1 MLNYFNIL
9 PSLLS
14 NKKKIFRIKK
24 QPKTTFIIN
33 HFISYKTLLRSIEN
47 INSYSCRK
55 KIELIIVND
64 KGFQSSKI
72 MEKLYYE
79 NDKLINTNNLGEMR
93 GYNNGLKLSSSTD
106 LIIFSQDDDLVPKSE
121 QWYFDV
127 INEFKKDKKLGLI
140 GLNTGG
146 YNFEQS
152 NEVKFTK
159 NNRLH
164 KNFTTNKKFY
174 CSFLNIGP
182 FIVKRDIIEKNNGFS
197 LFTKPRH
204 PNDGAAGHYS
214 DIDLTY
220 KIWLTGY
227 KAMVLIN
234 DNTKKWIRRIYR
246 DDKASK
252 EEIIKRNK
260 NSPAFYEAQKKFRLK
275 YSKQRNYLIKKI
287 EKLVK
292 KENKKIGIIY

>member
-9 PSLLS
+9 PSLVS
-14 NKKKIFRIKK
+14 KKKKIFRVKK
-24 QPKTTFIIN
+24 RPKTTFIIN

-55 KIELIIVND
+55 TIELIIVND
-64 KGFQSSKI
+64 KGVQSSKI
-72 MEKLYYE
+72 MEKLNYE
-79 NDKLINTNNLGEMR
+79 YDKLINTNNLGEMR

-121 QWYFDV
+121 QWYLDV
-127 INEFKKDKKLGLI
+127 IKEFKKDRKLGLI

-146 YNFEQS
+146 YNFQQS

-159 NNRLH
+159 NNRIH
-164 KNFTTNKKFY
+164 QNFAKYKKFY

-182 FIVKRDIIEKNNGFS
+182 FILKKNIFEKVNRFS
-197 LFTKPRH
+197 LFAKPLH
-204 PNDGAAGHYS
+204 PNDGAAGHFS

-227 KAMVLIN
+227 KAMILIN
-234 DNTKKWIRRIYR
+234 NNTKKWVRRIYR

-260 NSPAFYEAQKKFRLK
+260 NSPAFYEAQKKFLSK
-275 YSKQRNYLIKKI
+275 YNKQDNNLVKKI

-292 KENKKIGIIY
+292 IENKKIGIIY

>member
-24 QPKTTFIIN
+24 RPKTTLIIN

-55 KIELIIVND
+55 TIELIIVND
-64 KGFQSSKI
+64 KGVQSSKI
-72 MEKLYYE
+72 MEKLNYE
-79 NDKLINTNNLGEMR
+79 YDKLINTNNLGEMR
-93 GYNNGLKLSSSTD
+93 GYNNGSKLSSSTD

-121 QWYFDV
+121 RWYTDV
-127 INEFKKDKKLGLI
+127 IKEFKKDKKLGLI

-146 YNFEQS
+146 YNFQQY

-159 NNRLH
+159 NNKVH
-164 KNFTTNKKFY
+164 KNFTKNKKFY

-182 FIVKRDIIEKNNGFS
+182 FIVKKDIFIKVNKFS
-197 LFTKPRH
+197 LFAKPQH
-204 PNDGAAGHYS
+204 PNDGAAGHFS
-214 DIDLTY
+214 DIDLTN
-220 KIWLTGY
+220 KIWLAGY

-234 DNTKKWIRRIYR
+234 GNTKKWIRRIHR

-275 YSKQRNYLIKKI
+275 YNRQDNNLINKI